1 MGFIL
6 MKTVLQ
12 NIRGTVFL
20 TRACRWRGRIIKHAL
35 VITDSYFR
43 QLRTEG
49 IEQPNNIKVFVD
61 RNSGAGGTHDYIG
74 GHPGGGKQ
82 FPEWDGV

>member
-12 NIRGTVFL
+12 NIQGTVFL

-35 VITDSYFR
+35 VITDSYYR
-43 QLRTEG
+43 QWRTEG

>member
-1 MGFIL
+1 

-35 VITDSYFR
+35 VITDSYYR
-43 QLRTEG
+43 QWRPEG

>member
-1 MGFIL
+1 MAWTNYQTCSGDYGFIL
-6 MKTVLQ
+6 
-12 NIRGTVFL
+12 
-20 TRACRWRGRIIKHAL
+20 
-35 VITDSYFR
+35 R
-43 QLRTEG
+43 QWRTEG